1 MLTYYLFGNAP
12 ASASNSRME
21 YAEVA
26 ELADALDSKSS
37 VYPNVPVR
45 VRPSAPYFIS
55 ALYSAEVAELADA
68 LDSKSSVYPNVP
80 VRVRPSAPVNL

>member
-37 VYPNVPVR
+37 VVP
-45 VRPSAPYFIS
+45 Y
-55 ALYSAEVAELADA
+55 
-68 LDSKSSVYPNVP
+68 VP
-80 VRVRPSAPVNL
+80 VRVRPSAPVKSRLHAVCVKLIFLVKCILTAYLTADYIFPF